1 MTYKKTENIVMENV
15 RIGFKNF
22 SGRESQYNREG
33 CRNFCVFID
42 NSDLVKR
49 LIEEGWNIRILK
61 PRDEDEDPAYYMQV
75 AVGFGKIPP
84 KIVMVTR
91 RNQTTLDEE
100 SINTLD
106 YAEIANVDLTIRP
119 YHWEVNG
126 KSGIKAYLKNM
137 YVTIE
142 EDEFDEKYAVED
154 APIE

>member
-15 RIGFKNF
+15 RIGFRNF
-22 SGRESQYNREG
+22 SGRESQYNRDG

-42 NSDLVKR
+42 DSDFAER
-49 LIEEGWNIRILK
+49 LTEEGWNLRILK
-61 PRDEDEDPAYYMQV
+61 PRDEEEDPAYYMQV

-84 KIVMVTR
+84 KVVMVTR
-91 RNQTTLDEE
+91 RNQTILDEE

-106 YAEIANVDLTIRP
+106 YAEITNVDLTIRP

-126 KSGIKAYLKNM
+126 KSGIRAYLKNM

-142 EDEFDEKYAVED
+142 EDEFAEKYAVED
-154 APIE
+154 

>member
-15 RIGFKNF
+15 RIGFRNF
-22 SGRESQYNREG
+22 SGRESQYNRAG

-42 NSDLVKR
+42 DSDLAEK
-49 LIEEGWNIRILK
+49 LTEEGWNLRILK

-84 KIVMVTR
+84 KVVMVTR

-142 EDEFDEKYAVED
+142 EDEFAEKYAVED
-154 APIE
+154 EPIK